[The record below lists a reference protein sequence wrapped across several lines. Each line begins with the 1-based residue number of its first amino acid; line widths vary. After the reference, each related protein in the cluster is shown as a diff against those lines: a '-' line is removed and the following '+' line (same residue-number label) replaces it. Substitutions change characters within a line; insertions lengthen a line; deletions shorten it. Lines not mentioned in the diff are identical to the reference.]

1 MCLSEPSGLEMIT
14 CFMSLSLDLGVE
26 KKELSRLQRL
36 LERRDCLEFLNEP
49 SDFSQGNHLPCAQL
63 TVCGVFLKRFVRK
76 GPVFAQLDTTVDWP
90 GGQRN
95 SGGNG
100 QWRMSAERDRWMD
113 EPERVDCE
121 GGTDGATKKVTAATK
136 QKHAGE
142 TRGNR
147 VDGEERCSKR
157 GQRRGGQIR
166 VKKGLLT
173 LAVSQAIC
181 VATLHVLLKG
191 WSAGNTDIM
200 VSTGKQGQAVRAR
213 HT

>member
-1 MCLSEPSGLEMIT
+1 
-14 CFMSLSLDLGVE
+14 
-26 KKELSRLQRL
+26 
-36 LERRDCLEFLNEP
+36 
-49 SDFSQGNHLPCAQL
+49 
-63 TVCGVFLKRFVRK
+63 
-76 GPVFAQLDTTVDWP
+76 
-90 GGQRN
+90 
-95 SGGNG
+95 
-100 QWRMSAERDRWMD
+100 MD

-121 GGTDGATKKVTAATK
+121 GGTDGATKKVTAAK
-136 QKHAGE
+136 KEKHAGE

-191 WSAGNTDIM
+191 
-200 VSTGKQGQAVRAR
+200 
-213 HT
+213 